1 MTRYRRIPLTR
12 EKSLRAA
19 LTSVVVGVGA
29 AAMTYVVTRLMLQRD
44 PLLLGTPSPD
54 EPAPGAPETG
64 NTMRSLGHG
73 NPAPPANAAGAGSGE
88 E

>member
-44 PLLLGTPSPD
+44 PLLLSAPSPV
-54 EPAPGAPETG
+54 ELPPVALETG
-64 NTMRSLGHG
+64 NPTRSPGQG
-73 NPAPPANAAGAGSGE
+73 NPPPPADAAGAGSWDE
-88 E
+88 